1 VVDDEEPELH
11 DHLSGDDPA
20 LFLVEPTGVV
30 EWDLEPPD
38 ASATEPEAPQ
48 NTAQSASLSRA
59 VSSMALGT
67 MVSRGSGLLRVLVLA
82 WALGLTPIA
91 DAFNLANQ
99 IPNMIFDLVL
109 GGVVSATFVPVFIAE
124 LEHRRPKDAWKSISA
139 VLTVSIVG
147 LTVATVVCV
156 AGAPL
161 IVDAFTGLHHTAT
174 IDPVTLGMQRHAAT
188 VLLRWFVPQIFFYG
202 LLALTTSLLNVHR
215 IFAPPMWVPV
225 VNNVI
230 CIVVLVLF
238 AEAGRAPSLTDLA
251 ASPNRLLLLGAGT
264 TAGVL
269 AQALVLLPFLVKT
282 DILRAS
288 WRFDLRDRAVT
299 QVARLGAWTLGL
311 VICNQIALFVI
322 LGLAFGLGGNGQVS
336 AYSYAWI
343 FFQTPYAI
351 VSISVTSGLTPALAS
366 AHAANDRR
374 GFASHFSKGLRSII
388 VLMVPIAVLVF
399 VLAKPAMQLL
409 LGLHSVGGGEATLA
423 GQALAA
429 FALGLPGF
437 CIFQFVIRAFQTQ
450 RHGHAA
456 FALYVVEN
464 ALTIALAIAL
474 VGPLHVTG
482 LALANSIAYSVTAVV
497 GYVWLRKDLG
507 PLMGPGTTRAVTRVL
522 GSSLAMGLVAIV
534 AVNLSTSTST
544 GGLLFRLG
552 IAGLGASVT
561 YGLFLALIRRYE
573 RPL

>member
-1 VVDDEEPELH
+1 VADDEEPELH

-30 EWDLEPPD
+30 EWDV
-38 ASATEPEAPQ
+38 EAPDPSPGAPS
-48 NTAQSASLSRA
+48 TPPSSTQSDGLRSA

-124 LEHRRPKDAWKSISA
+124 LEHHRAKDAWKSISA

-147 LTVATVVCV
+147 LAVATVVCV

-161 IVDAFTGLHHTAT
+161 IVDAFTGLHHTAA

-215 IFAPPMWVPV
+215 IFAPPMWVPM

-230 CIVVLVLF
+230 CILILVLF
-238 AEAGRAPSLTDLA
+238 AKAGRAPSLTDLA

-269 AQALVLLPFLVKT
+269 AQALLLLPFLAKT

-288 WRFDLRDRAVT
+288 WRFDLKDRAVAK
-299 QVARLGAWTLGL
+299 VARLGAWTLGL

-366 AHAANDRR
+366 AHAAKDHTA
-374 GFASHFSKGLRSII
+374 FAAHFSKGFRSIV

-399 VLAKPAMQLL
+399 VLAKPAMELL

-437 CIFQFVIRAFQTQ
+437 CIFQFVIRAFQT
-450 RHGHAA
+450 RHHGHAA

-482 LALANSIAYSVTAVV
+482 LALANSIAYSATAVV
-497 GYVWLRKDLG
+497 GFVWLRKDLG
-507 PLMGPGTTRAVTRVL
+507 ALMGPGTARAVTRVL
-522 GSSLAMGLVAIV
+522 GASLAMGLVAIV
-534 AVNLSTSTST
+534 AVNLSTSTTT

-552 IAGLGASVT
+552 SAGIGAGVT
-561 YGLFLALIRRYE
+561 YGLFLALIRHYE